1 MPVGMPRFD
10 FCSSDSVVLLLF
22 LLFVLLFVLLLVL
35 LLVLLIL
42 LLVLLLILLLFILL
56 SHGSKLLF
64 KKIATGNFPVC
75 FSFSKKR
82 AAILKGSFLFRKI

>member
-10 FCSSDSVVLLLF
+10 LYSSDSEVLLLF
-22 LLFVLLFVLLLVL
+22 LLFILLLVL
-35 LLVLLIL
+35 LLVLLLIL
-42 LLVLLLILLLFILL
+42 LLVLLILLLFILL

-75 FSFSKKR
+75 FSFSQKR

>member
-10 FCSSDSVVLLLF
+10 LYSSDSEVLLLF
-22 LLFVLLFVLLLVL
+22 LLFILLLVL
-35 LLVLLIL
+35 LLIL
-42 LLVLLLILLLFILL
+42 LLVLLILLLFILL

-75 FSFSKKR
+75 FSFSQK
-82 AAILKGSFLFRKI
+82 